1 MEVGGDA
8 KLAEARTHVRNHFD
22 KRHLLSISHQQL
34 IINLTN
40 PSIIIFIIIII
51 IIFIVVVIIIIITV
65 AQQVEEVAGI
75 MRDNMEKVFLL
86 KQLS

>member
-1 MEVGGDA
+1 MEGGSDA
-8 KLAEARTHVRNHFD
+8 KLVEARTHVRNHFD
-22 KRHLLSISHQQL
+22 KKNIFYL

-40 PSIIIFIIIII
+40 PSIIIFIIII
-51 IIFIVVVIIIIITV
+51 FIVIFIIIITV